1 MAFEELKAELGSL
14 LSRMNEQPQDAAEL
28 ELLIREKLNEYR
40 ALGMPL
46 PQDLVD
52 LEAALDQG
60 MTADALARGRGGHKG
75 GG

>member
-14 LSRMNEQPQDAAEL
+14 LTRMNAQPHDAAEL
-28 ELLIREKLNEYR
+28 DLLIREKLNQFR

-60 MTADALARGRGGHKG
+60 LASEAVALARGEKKPPG
-75 GG
+75 

>member
-46 PQDLVD
+46 PQDLVVLD
-52 LEAALDQG
+52 AALDQG